1 MNVRKGRNDAEC
13 NEATHLT
20 EDRMKKSVM
29 ATNSDEDGEAQL
41 RELQMNQE
49 AQARY
54 MSYLS
59 HDLRGSLNGLVLMVE
74 VLKREI
80 EGKAASTDEV
90 LADLAMMKRALVDTV
105 ATMERHVMTDRL
117 RRGVFE
123 LKHQPVMLGEVVQ
136 EAISKV
142 YPSSRVRPNLEIEVP
157 AEAEVNGDKD
167 LIKAAVMEL
176 VDNLARHCGQ
186 CKAKISARKF
196 GGAWMIEVADDGP
209 GFPAERL
216 EQFMDP
222 QKRRQLKER
231 GLGLNLVQLVAQ
243 ALGGRLEARTD
254 DGDGCAFQLWIP
266 IDESGEVEEKP
277 ERHRAQK

>member
-1 MNVRKGRNDAEC
+1 ME
-13 NEATHLT
+13 
-20 EDRMKKSVM
+20 KSVL
-29 ATNSDEDGEAQL
+29 ATNAEGDGQAKL
-41 RELQMNQE
+41 RELQQTQE

-80 EGKAASTDEV
+80 EGKAASMDEV

-105 ATMERHVMTDRL
+105 STMERHVLADRL
-117 RRGVFE
+117 RREVFE
-123 LKHQPVMLGEVVQ
+123 IKHQQVKLAEVVE
-136 EAISKV
+136 EAIAKS
-142 YPSSRVRPNLEIEVP
+142 YPASRVRPNLQVDVP
-157 AEAEVNGDKD
+157 AEAQVNGDKD
-167 LIKAAVMEL
+167 LIKAAVVEL

-196 GGAWMIEVADDGP
+196 GGAWMIEVRDDGP
-209 GFPAERL
+209 GIPAERL
-216 EQFMDP
+216 EYFFDP
-222 QKRRQLKER
+222 KKRGQLKER

-266 IDESGEVEEKP
+266 IEENSEVEQK
-277 ERHRAQK
+277 AQPQKAQR

>member
-1 MNVRKGRNDAEC
+1 ME
-13 NEATHLT
+13 
-20 EDRMKKSVM
+20 KSLLV
-29 ATNSDEDGEAQL
+29 TNADGEGETQL
-41 RELQMNQE
+41 RELQLNQE

-54 MSYLS
+54 MSFLS

-105 ATMERHVMTDRL
+105 STMERHVLADRL
-117 RRGVFE
+117 RRGVLE
-123 LKHQPVMLGEVVQ
+123 LKHQPVKLAEVV
-136 EAISKV
+136 EESISKA
-142 YPSSRVRPNLEIEVP
+142 YPAARVRPNLQINVP
-157 AEAEVNGDKD
+157 AEAEVNGDRD
-167 LIKAAVMEL
+167 LIKAAVVEL

-186 CKAKISARKF
+186 CHAKISARKF

-209 GFPAERL
+209 GIVTERL
-216 EQFMDP
+216 EQFLDP
-222 QKRRQLKER
+222 LKRGQLKER
-231 GLGLNLVQLVAQ
+231 GLGLSLVQLIAQ

-266 IDESGEVEEKP
+266 MDQVS
-277 ERHRAQK
+277 RA

>member
-1 MNVRKGRNDAEC
+1 MA
-13 NEATHLT
+13 
-20 EDRMKKSVM
+20 KSVL
-29 ATNSDEDGEAQL
+29 ATKSDGDGEAKL
-41 RELQMNQE
+41 RELEMNQE

-74 VLKREI
+74 VLRREI

-105 ATMERHVMTDRL
+105 ATMERHVLADRL
-117 RRGVFE
+117 RRGVYE
-123 LKHQPVMLGEVVQ
+123 MKHQPVKLGEVVE
-136 EAISKV
+136 EAITKA
-142 YPSSRVRPNLEIEVP
+142 YPASRVRPNLQIEVP

-167 LIKAAVMEL
+167 LIKAAVIEL

-196 GGAWMIEVADDGP
+196 GGAWMIEVADNGS
-209 GFPAERL
+209 GIPAERL
-216 EQFMDP
+216 EQFLDP
-222 QKRRQLKER
+222 QKRGQLKER

-243 ALGGRLEARTD
+243 AMGGRLEARTD

-266 IDESGEVEEKP
+266 IDESGEVEEKKQTQ
-277 ERHRAQK
+277 RARR

>member
-1 MNVRKGRNDAEC
+1 ME
-13 NEATHLT
+13 
-20 EDRMKKSVM
+20 KSVL
-29 ATNSDEDGEAQL
+29 AKKADGDGETQL
-41 RELQMNQE
+41 RELQLNQE

-54 MSYLS
+54 MSFLS

-105 ATMERHVMTDRL
+105 ATMERHVLADRL
-117 RRGVFE
+117 RRGVLE
-123 LKHQPVMLGEVVQ
+123 VKRQPVKLAEVME
-136 EAISKV
+136 EAISRA
-142 YPSSRVRPNLEIEVP
+142 YPAVRVRPNLQINVP
-157 AEAEVNGDKD
+157 QEAEVNGDRD
-167 LIKAAVMEL
+167 LIKAAMVEL

-186 CKAKISARKF
+186 CHAKISARRF

-209 GFPAERL
+209 GIPPERL
-216 EQFMDP
+216 EQFLDP
-222 QKRRQLKER
+222 LKRGQLKER
-231 GLGLNLVQLVAQ
+231 GLGLNLVQLVAK

-266 IDESGEVEEKP
+266 IDESREVEEK
-277 ERHRAQK
+277 AQPQSAQR